1 MEKSFHDPCAV
12 QATATCGDQDHLV
25 WRHRN
30 SPPARPRG
38 RTHEL
43 IHGLWS
49 GSSVGRD
56 GSVAGARLGSRRVDI
71 PPVTQPCVEDKSSPI
86 LGVASD
92 TQVRV

>member
-12 QATATCGDQDHLV
+12 QATATWATRITSSGDIEIARRPDLV
-25 WRHRN
+25 AATPRTD
-30 SPPARPRG
+30 PRG
-38 RTHEL
+38 
-43 IHGLWS
+43 LWEW
-49 GSSVGRD
+49 
-56 GSVAGARLGSRRVDI
+56 L